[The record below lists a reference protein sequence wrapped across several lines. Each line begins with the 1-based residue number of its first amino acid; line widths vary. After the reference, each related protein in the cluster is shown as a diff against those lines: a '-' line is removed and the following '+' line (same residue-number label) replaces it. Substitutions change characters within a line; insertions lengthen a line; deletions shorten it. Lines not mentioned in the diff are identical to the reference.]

1 MGQGQGQEQEEI
13 RAADPDPGSG
23 AFVTPG
29 SGAFVTPGSGMGKK
43 SRSRSERLEKVLVI
57 NTQILLCGCGP
68 DFFSPWIWD
77 PGWKNSDP
85 G

>member
-1 MGQGQGQEQEEI
+1 MGQGQGQQQEEI
-13 RAADPDPGSG
+13 SVADQ
-23 AFVTPG
+23 VPG

-43 SRSRSERLEKVLVI
+43 SRSRSYFRKLRKNFLGQ
-57 NTQILLCGCGP
+57 TYLILLRMRIRDPESFG
-68 DFFSPWIWD
+68 PWIWD